1 MANSIIKIYQTEL
14 FLEKNMILD
23 KGIKDYLDS
32 FALNTYTNT
41 NFQYIKIDNVQL
53 QIKVDLEQS
62 STVNLIGNY
71 CSIKNSDNK
80 KTYYYYITKTQWL
93 SKKAILLNLQM
104 DTLNTFKDS
113 FVFNE
118 ETKVLREH
126 RNRFKRIPNTNQYYR
141 VIDEIDEELNP
152 VLYYDDSKTAVL
164 DEAND
169 LNLNWFLI
177 YKNAKSQTEEAP
189 IDCFLCADKQIT
201 ISYLKPNNTIQVQ
214 DLEIG
219 KFYFLMNGKLKG
231 SNARNYEFIQSTT
244 GTIYTQIPVFYRT
257 ENKIVVGLINI
268 QIGANSLPDS
278 WDEIN
283 YFEQNSTTIRTTYD
297 NTLTLKSENYY
308 ANLPEVNLTLPQDG
322 VLINSID
329 DLNRTDT
336 TLVKVIRLAY
346 CPVNQNF
353 ANNTFSFDSQIF
365 DYDPSMQ
372 MLKLRNLSYKFKNE
386 ITTSFRLYEDLVI
399 SREKS
404 TTSFVRKYDEKS
416 ITASL
421 YLESKLF
428 HSAFYKYKFVYD
440 NFNFNFNYENFY
452 LLDNTDYDQ
461 YFKFKFI
468 HTTTINSKFLIDF
481 DIKYLRNSSDYQ
493 NILLVA
499 RNSEETLYNSNYL
512 NYIKN
517 GYNYDKKTKAREY
530 ITSIAGFGLG
540 NISNVKDILSR
551 NVSGAI
557 GAGDS
562 AIGLVSSLIANEEAM
577 QQKIESTKLQANSVS
592 GVDDIDLLYY
602 YANGNKAKML
612 LYECTREIKVQI
624 LDLFYYY
631 GYKTNKNK
639 IPNVNSRYSFN
650 FLQCN
655 PIFENAE
662 KEIYQSFLD
671 DINSRFGFGVYFM
684 HKQAQFEH
692 GYDFNFEY
700 ENLENIFIKTI

>member
-1 MANSIIKIYQTEL
+1 MANSTIKIYQTEL
-14 FLEKNMILD
+14 ILEKNMILD
-23 KGIKDYLDS
+23 KGIQDYLDS

-62 STVNLIGNY
+62 STVELIGNY
-71 CSIKNSDNK
+71 CSIKNSDDE

-93 SKKAILLNLQM
+93 SKKAVLLNLQM

-126 RNRFKRIPNTNQYYR
+126 RNRFKGIPNTNEYYR
-141 VIDEIDEELNP
+141 IIDEIDEELTP
-152 VLYYDDSKTAVL
+152 VLYYDDSKTVVL
-164 DEAND
+164 DEEND
-169 LNLNWFLI
+169 LSLNWFLI
-177 YKNAKSQTEEAP
+177 YKNAKSQTESAP
-189 IDCFLCADKQIT
+189 IDCFLCADRQIN
-201 ISYLKPNNTIQVQ
+201 IKYSKPSNTIQVQ

-219 KFYFLMNGKLKG
+219 KFYFLMNGTLKG
-231 SNARNYEFIQSTT
+231 SNGLNYEFVQSSV

-257 ENKIVVGLINI
+257 ENKIYIGKLITD
-268 QIGANSLPDS
+268 ATPSYLPES

-283 YFEQNSTTIRTTYD
+283 FLEQTSTTIRTTYD
-297 NTLTLKSENYY
+297 ETLTLKKVIYY
-308 ANLPEVNLTLPQDG
+308 ANLPEINLTLPTTG

-336 TLVKVIRLAY
+336 TLVKVIRLPY
-346 CPVNQNF
+346 CPVNHTF
-353 ANNTFSFDSQIF
+353 ENNTFTFDEQVF
-365 DYDPSMQ
+365 RYDSSMQ
-372 MLKLRNLSYKFKNE
+372 MMKLLNLSYKFKNE
-386 ITTSFRLYEDLVI
+386 ITTGFKLYEDLELYQQKTDR
-399 SREKS
+399 SWK
-404 TTSFVRKYDEKS
+404 RKDS
-416 ITASL
+416 VLSL
-421 YLESKLF
+421 TRSLIFESKLY
-428 HSAFYKYKFVYD
+428 HSAFFKYKFVYD
-440 NFNFNFNYENFY
+440 NFSFNFNYENFF
-452 LLDNTDYDQ
+452 LLDNIDYDQ
-461 YFKFKFI
+461 YFKFKFV

-481 DIKYLRNSSDYQ
+481 NIKYLKNSSDYQ
-493 NILLVA
+493 NILLIA

-512 NYIKN
+512 NYIKT

-530 ITSIAGFGLG
+530 LTSIAGFGLG
-540 NISNVKDILSR
+540 NISNVKDILSG

-562 AIGLVSSLIANEEAM
+562 AIGLVSSLIASEEAM
-577 QQKIESTKLQANSVS
+577 QEKLESTKLQANSVS

-684 HKQAQFEH
+684 HKQAQFEN

-700 ENLENIFIKTI
+700 ENLENIFIKTV